1 MNSKESRRDFIE
13 GLRTKLSSAEFGNLL
28 RCLDP
33 ELDYG
38 SEALKYRLSQISPE
52 RLAQWERE
60 RAEFQERIREQEQQS
75 EGSWCDPFITR
86 LPPPRNPKLDVDDVT
101 DLIKYIYATLSRA
114 IAELQYQL
122 AELTGIGRLGPDV
135 NHDLQDWCFRNW
147 EFLYA
152 NTTAAVRNRDVDDE
166 DWDTHDNTYS
176 NCVQVMTRVD
186 IEPHETDEVHWQYN
200 KYLAGDGPIREYP
213 RCGVFHIAEPPA
225 SGKYRPTS
233 R

>member
-13 GLRTKLSSAEFGNLL
+13 SLRAKLSPAEFGDLL

-33 ELDYG
+33 ELGYV

-60 RAEFQERIREQEQQS
+60 RAEFQERIREQQRES
-75 EGSWCDPFITR
+75 EGSWCDPFIAR
-86 LPPPRNPKLDVDDVT
+86 LPPPPNPKLDVDDVT
-101 DLIKYIYATLSRA
+101 DLIKYVYATLSRS

-122 AELTGIGRLGPDV
+122 AELTGNGLLDPDV
-135 NHDLQDWCFRNW
+135 NHDLQRWCFRNW

-152 NTTAAVRNRDVDDE
+152 NTTAAVRNCDVDDE

-176 NCVQVMTRVD
+176 NCVQVMARVD
-186 IEPHETDEVHWQYN
+186 VEPRETHEDHWQYN
-200 KYLAGDGPIREYP
+200 KYLAGDGPIQEYP
-213 RCGVFHIAEPPA
+213 RCGVFYIAEPP
-225 SGKYRPTS
+225 SGVGNRHSPD
-233 R
+233 